1 MRFILFIVLAFT
13 VSCAS
18 TKGIKTNHLGTY
30 LTDDKQASIKL
41 SADSTFTYN
50 YLSHISGG
58 VMCFG
63 RYKIIDNTI
72 VFKSTYPES
81 SDSLGFPLWSFK
93 LCDTVEIGF
102 LKKDTILFKKQ
113 IFLKIN

>member
-1 MRFILFIVLAFT
+1 MPFILFIVLAFT

-18 TKGIKTNHLGTY
+18 TKGINTNHLGTY
-30 LTDDKQASIKL
+30 LTDDKQASITL

-58 VMCFG
+58 VMCSG

-72 VFKSTYPES
+72 VFKSTYPEN
-81 SDSLGFPLWSFK
+81 SDSLGYPLWSFK
-93 LCDTVEIGF
+93 LCDTVEVGLF
-102 LKKDTILFKKQ
+102 KDDTILFKKE
-113 IFLKIN
+113 IFLKVD